1 MRTYELL
8 QVPRERSELRCA
20 VAAKG
25 RPTDLDAP
33 GWAVARVLE
42 TCDVVVDPR
51 DKAVAHH
58 MKTVGFWEWWITRA
72 MTDCMRP
79 GTVCLDVG
87 ANGGYFA
94 ALFVALGASEVYAI
108 EPHPGLAERLRA
120 TATRNRW
127 TQLCVIESAVGDQ
140 PGRANLFVQGE
151 DNLGGSTLIATPNDR
166 TIDVPVATL
175 DALLPGLTNVQVI
188 KIDCEGFEP
197 RIWKGMQKL
206 LADNPDAH
214 VFAEL
219 TVNHEAAPWLREL
232 EAEGWQLRFVDYD
245 ASLQPLAIESIGE
258 RPLWMLYLHRDES

>member
-20 VAAKG
+20 IGATT
-25 RPTDLDAP
+25 RPRDLDSP

-42 TCDVVVDPR
+42 SCDVVIDPR
-51 DKAVAHH
+51 DRAVAHH

-72 MTDCMRP
+72 MADCMRP
-79 GTVCLDVG
+79 DTVCLDVG

-94 ALFVALGASEVYAI
+94 ALFVALGACKVYAI

-120 TATRNRW
+120 TAARNQW
-127 TQLCVIESAVGDQ
+127 SQLEIVESAVGDA

-151 DNLGGSTLIATPNDR
+151 DNLDGSTLIATPNER
-166 TIDVPVATL
+166 TIDVPVQTL
-175 DALLPGLTNVQVI
+175 DALLPSLENVQVI

-197 RIWKGMQKL
+197 RIWKGMQRL
-206 LADNPDAH
+206 LAANPDVH

-219 TVNHEAAPWLREL
+219 TVNSEAAPWLREL
-232 EAEGWQLRFVDYD
+232 EAQGYELRFVDYD
-245 ASLQPLAIESIGE
+245 ASLQKLSIDAIDE
-258 RPLWMLYLHRDES
+258 RPLWMLYLHRDSA